1 MDAKG
6 CFLGCLSSKQI
17 QLHRRQGLWIVT
29 SKRSGGLLGG
39 LGVVIIAG
47 VKQITERRTRITIV
61 ILKSLWGRSADRWR
75 E

>member
-17 QLHRRQGLWIVT
+17 QLHRRQGRWIVT
-29 SKRSGGLLGG
+29 SKRSGSLLSG
-39 LGVVIIAG
+39 LGVVITSG

-61 ILKSLWGRSADRWR
+61 ILKSLWGRSGGGLR